1 MNPLAPPC
9 LSLNEYHSEA
19 ARDKALRKREGGAN
33 APPRSGFCTPF
44 ANIMGVGSLSILSS
58 AFTVPVTDS
67 QQDTATVSNDAYPFF
82 FINFIPLQLPN
93 LSQHDRGR
101 NILVVAALLQL
112 KIAAEN
118 PALGKFVFTA
128 DRQDEIV

>member
-1 MNPLAPPC
+1 
-9 LSLNEYHSEA
+9 
-19 ARDKALRKREGGAN
+19 
-33 APPRSGFCTPF
+33 
-44 ANIMGVGSLSILSS
+44 MGVGSLSILSS

-112 KIAAEN
+112 KVAA
-118 PALGKFVFTA
+118 
-128 DRQDEIV
+128 